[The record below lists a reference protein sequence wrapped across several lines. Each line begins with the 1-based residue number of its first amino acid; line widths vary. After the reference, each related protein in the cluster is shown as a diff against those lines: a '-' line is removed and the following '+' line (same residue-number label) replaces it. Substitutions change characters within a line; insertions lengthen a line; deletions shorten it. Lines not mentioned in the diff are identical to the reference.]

1 MELNLAGL
9 QSLLSQNLGIA
20 FLAAL
25 LAGIVSS
32 FSPCVLSAVP
42 LVVTYVGGYAGND
55 KKTAFKYSLVF
66 CFGLALT
73 FTILGALSAVLGRL
87 MLGAGSWWYIF
98 LGVLMTLAGL
108 QVLGVL
114 NILPQACGMRGKGRR
129 GLMGAFFLGI
139 VGGALASPCST
150 PVLIAILA
158 FVAGQGNLALGI
170 ALLAV
175 YSIGHCALL
184 LLAGT
189 SVGFVQHLAS
199 SPGTQKI
206 GSLLQKFMG
215 VVILLLAFYLFYLGF

>member
-1 MELNLAGL
+1 MELSLSGL
-9 QSLLSQNLGIA
+9 ESLLSQNLGLA

-55 KKTAFKYSLVF
+55 RKTAFKYSLVF
-66 CFGLALT
+66 CSGLAFT

-108 QVLGVL
+108 QVLGVV
-114 NILPQACGMRGKGRR
+114 NILPRACRTPGKGRR

-175 YSIGHCALL
+175 YSIGHSALL

-189 SVGFVQHLAS
+189 SVGFVQNLAS
-199 SPGTQKI
+199 SPGTRKI

-215 VVILLLAFYLFYLGF
+215 VIILLLALYLFYLGF